1 MSVLPDDVAYTRITL
16 IPNFGVIPTET
27 LTHYFDDI
35 SVGNGSCVT
44 TGIFTPVVIDDLRA
58 FPNPVRDVL
67 TIDKPAGAVSF
78 ELTNMLG
85 QTVKRLVVD
94 QAQTQVQWEVNNLPP
109 GAYVLTARSANGLPV
124 ARTKIIRE

>member
-1 MSVLPDDVAYTRITL
+1 M
-16 IPNFGVIPTET
+16 
-27 LTHYFDDI
+27 
-35 SVGNGSCVT
+35 
-44 TGIFTPVVIDDLRA
+44 
-58 FPNPVRDVL
+58 RDVL
-67 TIDKPAGAVSF
+67 TVDKPAGAVSF

-94 QAQTQVQWEVNNLPP
+94 RAQTQVQWEVNNLPP